1 VYLPYSVDVNL
12 FDENGKKIVYCLSD
26 VADHKA
32 KTTVQLSVDRQLCW
46 DSVQSIDYLRV
57 QGLCQCKLTSWF
69 QKIVI
74 SHLLNILAVIYEIL
88 YEKVFKLKNVSFAVE
103 NMLGKPKKSL
113 QQAGKSKPNKEAML
127 SLLTNSQKDASLTL
141 DLKVLI
147 DMGIPPFPYK
157 VAKSLSPYVYRNIEY
172 DVCEAAKGVCTICH

>member
-1 VYLPYSVDVNL
+1 
-12 FDENGKKIVYCLSD
+12 
-26 VADHKA
+26 
-32 KTTVQLSVDRQLCW
+32 
-46 DSVQSIDYLRV
+46 
-57 QGLCQCKLTSWF
+57 
-69 QKIVI
+69 
-74 SHLLNILAVIYEIL
+74 LLAFSAVIYEIL

-113 QQAGKSKPNKEAML
+113 QQAGKCKPNKEAML

-172 DVCEAAKGVCTICH
+172 DVCEAVKGSNTENIKRNFLFEGCKCIIHKRSNYRYYGYVQRLFPEQNKAIVFVEQLGEM

>member
-1 VYLPYSVDVNL
+1 M
-12 FDENGKKIVYCLSD
+12 
-26 VADHKA
+26 H
-32 KTTVQLSVDRQLCW
+32 
-46 DSVQSIDYLRV
+46 
-57 QGLCQCKLTSWF
+57 
-69 QKIVI
+69 I
-74 SHLLNILAVIYEIL
+74 SAVIYEIL

-113 QQAGKSKPNKEAML
+113 QQAGKNKPNKEAML

-172 DVCEAAKGVCTICH
+172 DVCEAVKG